1 MKKMR
6 RNLKIGVSGVRGVVG
21 ETLSPALAADFAASF
36 GGFTGRG
43 VVIVGRD
50 TRPSGVMMEN
60 AVAAGLLAA
69 IALFLLL
76 RGRDAPP
83 DWVAWKEGA
92 LSASPWEIQ
101 LENQHISAVWN
112 GEISWQPEE
121 ETLVQD
127 ALLCDIN
134 HDGAQ
139 ELLLL
144 TWRKERY
151 GDSRPFWEEEE
162 EAEIAF
168 YSPQN
173 AIAGNIQSPIL
184 MCLPDSFIP
193 LNTSEIFLPPDG
205 SFASSFC
212 RSPHA
217 SEPLQV

>member
-1 MKKMR
+1 MMKKR
-6 RNLKIGVSGVRGVVG
+6 IFWIG
-21 ETLSPALAADFAASF
+21 
-36 GGFTGRG
+36 
-43 VVIVGRD
+43 I
-50 TRPSGVMMEN
+50 
-60 AVAAGLLAA
+60 AAGLLAA

-162 EAEIAF
+162 
-168 YSPQN
+168 N
-173 AIAGNIQSPIL
+173 ADDWDEDIDL
-184 MCLPDSFIP
+184 
-193 LNTSEIFLPPDG
+193 
-205 SFASSFC
+205 
-212 RSPHA
+212 
-217 SEPLQV
+217 